1 MSIPRLQN
9 STHFLFI
16 DEELS
21 AAMER
26 YNCVS
31 VAAFPHSSPLIYG
44 LSFNIES
51 NKYEINPC
59 PENKMLLASLYS
71 ES

>member
-1 MSIPRLQN
+1 MSTYRLKNTN
-9 STHFLFI
+9 SFLFI

-31 VAAFPHSSPLIYG
+31 VAAYPHSSPLIYG
-44 LSFNIES
+44 LSFNLVS